1 MSEILDAL
9 KKLDR
14 EKATRRNGTANIAV
28 EILTPG
34 LPRPGKKLFLY
45 VTIVSLTAI
54 AAAVITYAVIVTLG
68 ILPESPPPARVNPPA
83 PTQQVPPASVEPATP
98 SKPTPP
104 VSMNRSA
111 PTQQAAPAPREQEVP
126 SESSSPVRVSPLPP
140 VEQVAS
146 APIESAVPPKSTPP
160 ATMAPSAAQG
170 EISQVPAKVQRPVE
184 KEASPNAISADP
196 GVSSGTAKTITGQS
210 LSGSATTPPSLKI
223 TVIVWDEDPS
233 KRWAMINGMKITQ
246 GSVIEGVKIEEIRL
260 TGVRFFHNGRSFEI
274 PMN

>member
-111 PTQQAAPAPREQEVP
+111 PTQQAAPAPREPEVP
-126 SESSSPVRVSPLPP
+126 SDLPSVCHPFPRLSRLRLPP
-140 VEQVAS
+140 SNPRFRPNRHHLQ
-146 APIESAVPPKSTPP
+146 PWPLLLLK
-160 ATMAPSAAQG
+160 
-170 EISQVPAKVQRPVE
+170 AK
-184 KEASPNAISADP
+184 
-196 GVSSGTAKTITGQS
+196 
-210 LSGSATTPPSLKI
+210 
-223 TVIVWDEDPS
+223 
-233 KRWAMINGMKITQ
+233 
-246 GSVIEGVKIEEIRL
+246 
-260 TGVRFFHNGRSFEI
+260 
-274 PMN
+274 